1 MVPDPVAQ
9 LNSDVP
15 LDALFFF
22 PLSFFDARKVNAPLT
37 LRALCALSPREISN
51 EWVQMIMPARRY
63 TGTIK

>member
-15 LDALFFF
+15 LDALFFS

-51 EWVQMIMPARRY
+51 E
-63 TGTIK
+63 